1 MERQG
6 SVQPIQKNIR
16 AGNAEHPMG
25 SAGSSDHT
33 PDAAAAEWY
42 SDEIVPNDA
51 PSYLVS
57 KRALDIAVSAAGL
70 VILSPVMLLTAA
82 AIKLEDPR
90 GKVFYNAPRG
100 GKDGVP
106 FVCHKFRS
114 MSSSADADKASL
126 LSRNEM
132 DGPVFKIRDDP
143 RVTKVGRFIRRMSI
157 DELPQL
163 YDVLRGKMS
172 LVGPRPLPVEEE
184 SGVKGIYKTRE
195 KVKPGIT
202 CIWQVSGRNNINFDD
217 WMKLDMEYV
226 RRQSLAFDLRLLLKT
241 VPAVLGSK
249 GAS

>member
-1 MERQG
+1 M
-6 SVQPIQKNIR
+6 
-16 AGNAEHPMG
+16 
-25 SAGSSDHT
+25 
-33 PDAAAAEWY
+33 
-42 SDEIVPNDA
+42 
-51 PSYLVS
+51 
-57 KRALDIAVSAAGL
+57 SAAGL

-82 AIKLEDPR
+82 AIKLEDPS
-90 GKVFYNAPRG
+90 GKVFYNALRG

-114 MSSSADADKASL
+114 MCSSADADKVSL
-126 LSRNEM
+126 MSRNEM

-143 RVTKVGRFIRRMSI
+143 RITKVGRVIRRMSI

-184 SGVKGIYKTRE
+184 SEVKGIYKTRE

-226 RRQSLAFDLRLLLKT
+226 RRQSLTFDFKLLLKT
-241 VPAVLGSK
+241 VPAVLSSK